1 MNKLLLAAALLLS
14 LCAGAQT
21 IHKDGKR
28 SYVNV
33 QPKQV
38 PTWLRTSATTI
49 TRLYV
54 RLVDDNLSSE
64 GILLYELRGGVVID
78 STTTNYV
85 VIASGYYYLSDSD
98 YLEWDANNNFEAFEY
113 VAGQADLNLVIID

>member
-1 MNKLLLAAALLLS
+1 
-14 LCAGAQT
+14 
-21 IHKDGKR
+21 
-28 SYVNV
+28 
-33 QPKQV
+33 
-38 PTWLRTSATTI
+38 
-49 TRLYV
+49 V